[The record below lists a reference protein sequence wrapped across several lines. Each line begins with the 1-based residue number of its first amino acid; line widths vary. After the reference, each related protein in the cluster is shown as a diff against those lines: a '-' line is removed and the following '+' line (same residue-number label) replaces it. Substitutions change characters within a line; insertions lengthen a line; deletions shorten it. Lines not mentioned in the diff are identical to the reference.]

1 MDRNAYRDD
10 NDTGQPDASQP
21 DDYWRRR
28 VITLCAG
35 LALLGLLAWAF
46 SGGGGKPVAATK
58 AAQASGALPATAYS
72 GTPASGAAASAPRC
86 RDRRAATVPRRRP
99 GLPVPRGRR
108 VRLGRLVSQPALPH
122 RQLFAGRQHA
132 GRQRQRQR

>member
-72 GTPASGAAASAPRC
+72 GTPASGAAAR
-86 RDRRAATVPRRRP
+86 
-99 GLPVPRGRR
+99 PRG
-108 VRLGRLVSQPALPH
+108 
-122 RQLFAGRQHA
+122 
-132 GRQRQRQR
+132 

>member
-10 NDTGQPDASQP
+10 DDTGQPDASQP

-72 GTPASGAAASAPRC
+72 GTPASGSPASAAA
-86 RDRRAATVPRRRP
+86 RATGAAVRRRS
-99 GLPVPRGRR
+99 GLSVPRGRR
-108 VRLGRLVSQPALPH
+108 ARLGRLVSQPALPH